1 MILNAVKH
9 DNSLND
15 GCVNIS
21 RQLCKFEFILSLDPK
36 LQYIINQELY
46 FEIIEISNIK
56 IHEKS
61 TLIFVRSRPER
72 AS

>member
-1 MILNAVKH
+1 MILNPMKH
-9 DNSLND
+9 DHSLND

-21 RQLCKFEFILSLDPK
+21 LQICRFEFILSLDPK

-61 TLIFVRSRPER
+61 TLIFVKSRLER
-72 AS
+72 VS